1 MDRGPPSIVDYN
13 HLIKNLHVPVASLNR
28 IRCWPNHKNIQNNLQ
43 FDLDLKIDLNNIWLI
58 AAYLSNNESWESFAL
73 NKDIN
78 KLVCEACSEGAQK
91 ADEEQIDAFIK
102 SHPKWEIKT
111 ESDTTFLTRTFNFS
125 DFAEAAD
132 FAAQVGDVA
141 ERYNHHPRITI
152 EYGKTKVD
160 WWSHKIGNIHA
171 LDLSLAENT
180 EQLNRG

>member
-1 MDRGPPSIVDYN
+1 M
-13 HLIKNLHVPVASLNR
+13 
-28 IRCWPNHKNIQNNLQ
+28 
-43 FDLDLKIDLNNIWLI
+43 
-58 AAYLSNNESWESFAL
+58 

-78 KLVCEACSEGAQK
+78 ELICDACSEGAQK
-91 ADEEQIDAFIK
+91 ADKAQIDAFMG
-102 SHPKWEIKT
+102 SHPEWEIRT
-111 ESDTTFLTRTFNFS
+111 ESDTTFLTRTFNFN

-132 FAAQVGDVA
+132 FATQVGEVA

-180 EQLNRG
+180 DQLTRG

>member
-1 MDRGPPSIVDYN
+1 MD
-13 HLIKNLHVPVASLNR
+13 
-28 IRCWPNHKNIQNNLQ
+28 
-43 FDLDLKIDLNNIWLI
+43 
-58 AAYLSNNESWESFAL
+58 
-73 NKDIN
+73 KDIN
-78 KLVCEACSEGAQK
+78 KLVCEACSEGAEK
-91 ADEEQIDAFIK
+91 ADKAQIDAFMG
-102 SHPKWEIKT
+102 SHPEWEIKT

-171 LDLSLAENT
+171 LDLNLAENT
-180 EQLNRG
+180 DRLNKS